1 MQRYAQ
7 ILQLILKD
15 VEQTGRIDF
24 MILVMV
30 MMLIFVMMEGDT
42 FCRRE
47 VLGKSKVFSG
57 GDGGDGVVGVDEGR

>member
-1 MQRYAQ
+1 
-7 ILQLILKD
+7 
-15 VEQTGRIDF
+15 

-57 GDGGDGVVGVDEGR
+57 VGGDDGVDGGDGGVDGGDGVDEGR

>member
-1 MQRYAQ
+1 
-7 ILQLILKD
+7 
-15 VEQTGRIDF
+15 

-47 VLGKSKVFSG
+47 VLGKIKVFSG
-57 GDGGDGVVGVDEGR
+57 VGVDGGDVGVDGVNEGR